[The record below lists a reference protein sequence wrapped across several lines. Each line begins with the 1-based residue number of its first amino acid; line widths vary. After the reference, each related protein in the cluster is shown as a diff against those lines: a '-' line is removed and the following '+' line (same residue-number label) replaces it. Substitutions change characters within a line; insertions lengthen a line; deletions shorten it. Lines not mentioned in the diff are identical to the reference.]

1 MSFVDRKSR
10 AGPAPTGKGGDG
22 RTLWYRRLAWV
33 SLFSI
38 IIILTLPGHWI
49 EALQVWALTWWPW
62 PSSGLASS
70 PLPIDKV
77 IHASLFAVCA
87 ALFVRGWTTFRERW
101 WVICLM
107 LFLYGVVTEVI
118 QYFVPGRSASI
129 GDLLADA
136 AGGVIGVVAA
146 LAYLRGRTL

>member
-1 MSFVDRKSR
+1 MIVSIVGASLLAKNLVREHSR
-10 AGPAPTGKGGDG
+10 ASSLLQGDL

-38 IIILTLPGHWI
+38 IIALSLPGHWI

-118 QYFVPGRSASI
+118 LSASM
-129 GDLLADA
+129 LK
-136 AGGVIGVVAA
+136 VRKSSV
-146 LAYLRGRTL
+146 